1 MHRIL
6 SGLDARQRYL
16 FLLLA
21 DFGTAVF
28 SAKLIV
34 HLIGLFLSAG
44 EAFYQLPIISQT
56 SSDYMATY

>member
-1 MHRIL
+1 MFRWRRCAMNRIL

-34 HLIGLFLSAG
+34 GIIRLF
-44 EAFYQLPIISQT
+44 
-56 SSDYMATY
+56 

>member
-1 MHRIL
+1 MHKIL

-34 HLIGLFLSAG
+34 RVIGLL
-44 EAFYQLPIISQT
+44 
-56 SSDYMATY
+56 

>member
-1 MHRIL
+1 MR
-6 SGLDARQRYL
+6 ARKYL

-34 HLIGLFLSAG
+34 RVIGLF
-44 EAFYQLPIISQT
+44 
-56 SSDYMATY
+56 